1 MLIHVWLK
9 GMPTWPLA
17 MNLPELH
24 GGLEAS
30 ADAGNAP
37 MVERADDAFFC
48 KLNKNEWKSF
58 STISI
63 IGFTFLRMPA

>member
-24 GGLEAS
+24 EGLEAS
-30 ADAGNAP
+30 AELA
-37 MVERADDAFFC
+37 MLRWSKELMMLFC
-48 KLNKNEWKSF
+48 KPNRNEWKSF
-58 STISI
+58 LMTSI
-63 IGFTFLRMPA
+63 IGLTFLRMPA

>member
-30 ADAGNAP
+30 ADAGNAS
-37 MVERADDAFFC
+37 MVERADDAFFASRTGMNGNHSQQY
-48 KLNKNEWKSF
+48 L
-58 STISI
+58 
-63 IGFTFLRMPA
+63 